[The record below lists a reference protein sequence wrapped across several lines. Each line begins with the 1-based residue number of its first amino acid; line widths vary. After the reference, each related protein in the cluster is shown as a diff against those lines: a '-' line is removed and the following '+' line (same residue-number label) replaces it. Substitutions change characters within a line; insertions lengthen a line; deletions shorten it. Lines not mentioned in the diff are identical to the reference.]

1 MTDTIT
7 RTVRL
12 EQLSAAQLKTLLG
25 EYNNHIKYIQDRLDI
40 NINQRQHNFVLSGD
54 LTAVERGERILEK
67 LADEAQSSRHITPE
81 ELHLIIQSSIS
92 RAEENAQL
100 ARSNSHSNI
109 SSNQNADAASSNND
123 IDSSDDPDAPSNF
136 TPISL
141 RTRKGK
147 IVPRGSNQQRYVKRI
162 LTSDVSFGVGPAGT
176 GKTYLAVACAVDM
189 LERNEIERILLVRP
203 AVEAGEKLGFLPG
216 DLTQKIDPY
225 LRPLYDAL
233 YEMLGFE
240 KVGKLIERQ
249 IIEVAPLAYMRGR
262 TLNNSFVILDEA
274 QNTTPEQM
282 KMFLTRLG
290 FGSRAVITGDITQ
303 VDLPRGHKS
312 GLAQALH
319 ILAPIKEIHI
329 TKFDSKD
336 VVRHQLVQKIVE
348 AYDVFDEEQERE
360 REARKQ
366 ERMRQEEEKR
376 QYDNRRTAEEKAYI
390 EQLKQIGD

>member
-1 MTDTIT
+1 MSRRIHFESLTP
-7 RTVRL
+7 
-12 EQLSAAQLKTLLG
+12 AQLKTVLG
-25 EYNNHIKYIQDRLDI
+25 EYNNHMKYIQERLDI
-40 NINQRQHNFVLSGD
+40 KISQRQGDFCLSGD
-54 LTAVERGERILEK
+54 ILGVERGERIIYK
-67 LADEAQSSRHITPE
+67 MVDEAQNTKDISAE
-81 ELHLIIQSSIS
+81 ELHLIIQSSIARDEDIEADKQS
-92 RAEENAQL
+92 AAEED
-100 ARSNSHSNI
+100 
-109 SSNQNADAASSNND
+109 ADNLEAATD
-123 IDSSDDPDAPSNF
+123 F

-147 IVPRGSNQQRYVKRI
+147 IIPRGGNQQRYVRDI
-162 LTSDVSFGVGPAGT
+162 LASDVSFGIGPAGT

-240 KVGKLIERQ
+240 KVGKMLEKQ

-312 GLAQALH
+312 GLAQAMD
-319 ILAPIKEIHI
+319 ILSGIEEIHI
-329 TKFDSKD
+329 TRFDSKD

-348 AYDVFDEEQERE
+348 AYDVFDEEQLALQEKRKFERMKE
-360 REARKQ
+360 QERKQ
-366 ERMRQEEEKR
+366 AISNAAAK
-376 QYDNRRTAEEKAYI
+376 
-390 EQLKQIGD
+390 L

>member
-1 MTDTIT
+1 MTSGNQYKDN
-7 RTVRL
+7 RL
-12 EQLSAAQLKTLLG
+12 TDSMSRRIKFETLTPTQLKTVLG
-25 EYNNHIKYIQDRLDI
+25 EYNNHMKYIQERLDI
-40 NINQRQHNFVLSGD
+40 KISQRRGDFCLSGD
-54 LTAVERGERILEK
+54 ILGVERGERIIYK
-67 LADEAQSSRHITPE
+67 LVDEAQNTKDISPE

-92 RAEENAQL
+92 RDEDMENDEQVADNEDDLDL
-100 ARSNSHSNI
+100 A
-109 SSNQNADAASSNND
+109 
-123 IDSSDDPDAPSNF
+123 SDF

-141 RTRKGK
+141 RTRNGK
-147 IVPRGSNQQRYVKRI
+147 IIPRGGNQQRYVKNV
-162 LTSDVSFGVGPAGT
+162 LSSDVSFGIGPAGT

-233 YEMLGFE
+233 YEMIGFE
-240 KVGKLIERQ
+240 KVGKMLERQ
-249 IIEVAPLAYMRGR
+249 VIEIAPLAYMRGR

-290 FGSRAVITGDITQ
+290 FGSRAVITGDISQ
-303 VDLPRGHKS
+303 VDLPRGTKS
-312 GLAQALH
+312 GLAQAMD
-319 ILAPIKEIHI
+319 ILSGIEEIHI

-348 AYDVFDEEQERE
+348 AYDVFDEEQLALQEKRKFERMKE
-360 REARKQ
+360 QERKQ
-366 ERMRQEEEKR
+366 AVADAAAK
-376 QYDNRRTAEEKAYI
+376 
-390 EQLKQIGD
+390 L

>member
-1 MTDTIT
+1 MQRATKYKDNRLTDSISRRIHFESLTP
-7 RTVRL
+7 
-12 EQLSAAQLKTLLG
+12 AQLKTVLG
-25 EYNNHIKYIQDRLDI
+25 EYNNHMKYIQERLDI
-40 NINQRQHNFVLSGD
+40 KISQRQGDFCLSGD
-54 LTAVERGERILEK
+54 ILGVERGERIIYK
-67 LADEAQSSRHITPE
+67 MVDEAQNTKDISAE
-81 ELHLIIQSSIS
+81 ELHLIIQSSIARDEDLEADKQS
-92 RAEENAQL
+92 AAEED
-100 ARSNSHSNI
+100 
-109 SSNQNADAASSNND
+109 ADNLEAATD
-123 IDSSDDPDAPSNF
+123 F

-147 IVPRGSNQQRYVKRI
+147 IIPRGDNQQRYVRDI
-162 LTSDVSFGVGPAGT
+162 LASDVSFGIGPAGT

-233 YEMLGFE
+233 YEMLGFD
-240 KVGKLIERQ
+240 KVGKMLEKQ

-312 GLAQALH
+312 GLAQAMD
-319 ILAPIKEIHI
+319 ILSGIEEIHI

-348 AYDVFDEEQERE
+348 AYDVFDEEQLALQEKRKFERMKE
-360 REARKQ
+360 QERKQ
-366 ERMRQEEEKR
+366 AISDAAAK
-376 QYDNRRTAEEKAYI
+376 
-390 EQLKQIGD
+390 L

>member
-1 MTDTIT
+1 MTDSMSRRIKFESLTP
-7 RTVRL
+7 
-12 EQLSAAQLKTLLG
+12 AQLKTVLG
-25 EYNNHIKYIQDRLDI
+25 EYNNHMKYLQDRLDI
-40 NINQRQHNFVLSGD
+40 KISQRQGDFCLSGD
-54 LTAVERGERILEK
+54 VTGVERGERIIYK
-67 LADEAQSSRHITPE
+67 LVDEAQNTKDISAE

-92 RAEENAQL
+92 RDQDTEDDEQVTDSEDDENDL
-100 ARSNSHSNI
+100 DSP
-109 SSNQNADAASSNND
+109 ND
-123 IDSSDDPDAPSNF
+123 F

-147 IVPRGSNQQRYVKRI
+147 IIPRGGNQQRYVKNV
-162 LTSDVSFGVGPAGT
+162 LSSDVSFGIGPAGT

-189 LERNEIERILLVRP
+189 IERNEIERILLVRP

-216 DLTQKIDPY
+216 DLAQKIDPY

-240 KVGKLIERQ
+240 KVGKMIERQ

-303 VDLPRGHKS
+303 VDLPRGTKS
-312 GLAQALH
+312 GLTQALE
-319 ILAPIKEIHI
+319 ILSGIEEIHI

-336 VVRHQLVQKIVE
+336 VVRHQLVQQIVE
-348 AYDVFDEEQERE
+348 AYDVFDSEQLVLEEK
-360 REARKQ
+360 RKQ
-366 ERMRQEEEKR
+366 ERIAEQERRQAIANAASK
-376 QYDNRRTAEEKAYI
+376 
-390 EQLKQIGD
+390 L